1 MLCEKCLRQ
10 KDCLPLLF
18 AEKYP
23 ELRPMVEKL
32 TKCEMLIV
40 SPVPEPQ
47 KDIRQSKPV
56 NKFFLASILMK
67 NFMILLSYVKRQ
79 RKALCILLLL
89 ATGAMTYLL

>member
-40 SPVPEPQ
+40 SPVPELV
-47 KDIRQSKPV
+47 KDIRQSKAV
-56 NKFFLASILMK
+56 KKFFLATIFVKKLK
-67 NFMILLSYVKRQ
+67 LLLSYPKTQ

>member
-1 MLCEKCLRQ
+1 MLCDKCLRQ

-40 SPVPEPQ
+40 SPVPKPL

-56 NKFFLASILMK
+56 KQFLFASIFVK
-67 NFMILLSYVKRQ
+67 NFMLFLSYAKLHS
-79 RKALCILLLL
+79 KALYILLLL
-89 ATGAMTYLL
+89 VTGAVTYLF

>member
-40 SPVPEPQ
+40 SLVPEPQ
-47 KDIRQSKPV
+47 KDIIQSKPV

-67 NFMILLSYVKRQ
+67 NFMLLLSYVKRQ

-89 ATGAMTYLL
+89 VTGAVTYLL